1 MRVHEETRRGRH
13 VRGAARSLIL
23 GVVGVLLTVC
33 SLRGTDAGAAPRKA
47 GGEAALRAR
56 SSASLERALLRAVK
70 EADFDGVLDFKR
82 NGERIAHT
90 PNVDVAVIELDK
102 EGRPVAAA
110 NVLLSRDYPKGV
122 AVPID
127 MTTWGTTAVRYTR
140 WDLERWDGAK
150 DWSGATAEEDIVP
163 GRQKAR
169 LRFMAP
175 YPASLFKL
183 LIAFRVMRL
192 VDRGVVTLGQPWRFL
207 RDTEDKGERAVW
219 QWLEPMV
226 TESDNG
232 STEALVKLL
241 HEKGEMAGLNAELA
255 ELGLGTLQVN
265 GTSPVTG
272 RSWNPG
278 SIHMTALDTAR
289 LLLLIEGG
297 PGVLWRTPSGRE
309 VTAAELSAAA
319 RAHLQS
325 LLADQ
330 ALHEALSSTL
340 LCGDARAERGIPA
353 AVPVRW
359 VSREDGTVTA
369 AETAF
374 GRDTRPCNAS
384 AEVVFLHKTGQTEN
398 YGSDGGIVRPLP
410 GSAWRRY
417 IVVFLSNLGYRYY
430 DAAVASAAD
439 PSKGEDGF
447 PSVSTKIS
455 YTQRIPALGRRIDA
469 LMRERQRGQVRADR

>member
-1 MRVHEETRRGRH
+1 M
-13 VRGAARSLIL
+13 RGAARNLIL
-23 GVVGVLLTVC
+23 GMGVLLSV
-33 SLRGTDAGAAPRKA
+33 SLLWGAQAGAAPQKARSEKA
-47 GGEAALRAR
+47 GRAR
-56 SSASLERALLRAVK
+56 TSASLERDLLRAVR
-70 EADFDGVLDFKR
+70 EAGFDGVLDFKR
-82 NGERIAHT
+82 NGERIAHV

-127 MTTWGTTAVRYTR
+127 PRTWGTTAVRYTR

-150 DWSGATAEEDIVP
+150 GWDDATAEEDIVP

-183 LIAFRVMRL
+183 LIAFRVLRL

-207 RDTEDKGERAVW
+207 RDTEDKGERPVW
-219 QWLEPMV
+219 RWLEPMV

-241 HEKGEMAGLNAELA
+241 HEKGELAGLNTELA

-297 PGVLWRTPSGRE
+297 PGVLWRTPAGKE
-309 VTAAELSAAA
+309 VTAAELSAAS

-330 ALHEALSSTL
+330 ALHEALSSAL
-340 LCGDARAERGIPA
+340 LCGDPKAEPGIPA
-353 AVPVRW
+353 VVPARW
-359 VSREDGTVTA
+359 VNPKDGTVTA

-374 GRDTRPCNAS
+374 GRDTRPCNAA
-384 AEVVFLHKTGQTEN
+384 AEVVFLHKTGLTEN
-398 YGSDGGIVRPLP
+398 YGSDGGIVRSLP
-410 GSAWRRY
+410 DRPWRRY

-430 DAAVASAAD
+430 DAAVADAAD
-439 PSKGEDGF
+439 PAQGEDGF
-447 PSVSTKIS
+447 PSVSTKVS

-469 LMRERQRGQVRADR
+469 LMRERQREQASKRP

>member
-1 MRVHEETRRGRH
+1 MRSSF
-13 VRGAARSLIL
+13 A
-23 GVVGVLLTVC
+23 GVTKFLLTMF
-33 SLRGTDAGAAPRKA
+33 LLGGLEAGAAPRKA
-47 GGEAALRAR
+47 PRAR
-56 SSASLERALLRAVK
+56 DSATLAQGLLGAVR
-70 EADFDGVLDFKR
+70 EAGFDGVLDFKR
-82 NGERIAHT
+82 NGERITHP
-90 PNVDVAVIELDK
+90 PNVDVAVIELDG

-122 AVPID
+122 AVPVD
-127 MTTWGTTAVRYTR
+127 LKTWGTKAVRYTR

-150 DWSGATAEEDIVP
+150 GWADATAEEDLVLP
-163 GRQKAR
+163 GREKAK

-192 VDRGVVTLGQPWRFL
+192 VDRGVVTLAQPWRFI
-207 RDTEDKGERAVW
+207 RDTEDKGERPVW
-219 QWLEPMV
+219 RWMEPMV

-241 HEKGEMAGLNAELA
+241 HEKGELAGLNLELA

-309 VTAAELSAAA
+309 VTAAELSQAS
-319 RAHLQS
+319 RVYLQS

-330 ALHEALSSTL
+330 ALHEALSSTV
-340 LCGDARAERGIPA
+340 LCGDPKVERGIPA
-353 AVPVRW
+353 AMPVRW
-359 VSREDGTVTA
+359 VDAKDGTVTA

-374 GRDTRPCNAS
+374 GRDTRPCNAA
-384 AEVVFLHKTGQTEN
+384 AEVVFLHKTGLTEN
-398 YGSDGGIVRPLP
+398 YGSDGGIVRALP
-410 GSAWRRY
+410 GAPERRY

-447 PSVSTKIS
+447 PYVSTKVS
-455 YTQRIPALGRRIDA
+455 YPQRIPALGRRIDT
-469 LMRERQRGQVRADR
+469 LMKERRRGVR

>member
-1 MRVHEETRRGRH
+1 MQ
-13 VRGAARSLIL
+13 GAARSLNL
-23 GVVGVLLTVC
+23 GVVGILLTV
-33 SLRGTDAGAAPRKA
+33 SMLWGGPAGAAPRKER
-47 GGEAALRAR
+47 GGKTGRDTG
-56 SSASLERALLRAVK
+56 SASLERDLLRAVR
-70 EADFDGVLDFKR
+70 EAGFDGVLDFKR
-82 NGERIAHT
+82 GGERIAHV
-90 PNVDVAVIELDK
+90 PNVDVAVIELDA

-122 AVPID
+122 VVPID
-127 MTTWGTTAVRYTR
+127 PATWGTTAVSYTR

-150 DWSGATAEEDIVP
+150 GWSDATAEEDIVP
-163 GRQKAR
+163 GREKAP

-192 VDRGVVTLGQPWRFL
+192 VDRGVVTLGQPWRFI
-207 RDTEDKGERAVW
+207 RDTEDKGERAIW
-219 QWLEPMV
+219 LWLEPMM

-241 HEKGEMAGLNAELA
+241 HEKGGLDGLNAELA

-309 VTAAELSAAA
+309 VTAAELSAAS

-325 LLADQ
+325 LLAEQ

-340 LCGDARAERGIPA
+340 LCGDPKVERGLPA
-353 AVPVRW
+353 AVPARW
-359 VSREDGTVTA
+359 VDTKDGTVTA

-374 GRDTRPCNAS
+374 GRDTRPCNAA
-384 AEVVFLHKTGQTEN
+384 AEVVFLHKTGLTEN
-398 YGSDGGIVRPLP
+398 YGSDGGIVRSLP
-410 GSAWRRY
+410 GRPWRRY

-439 PSKGEDGF
+439 PAKGEDGF
-447 PSVSTKIS
+447 PYVSTKLS

-469 LMRERQRGQVRADR
+469 LMRERQREQARTAR

>member
-1 MRVHEETRRGRH
+1 MWDV
-13 VRGAARSLIL
+13 ARSLI
-23 GVVGVLLTVC
+23 GILLAV
-33 SLRGTDAGAAPRKA
+33 SMLQGTEAGAAPRESRSEKVR
-47 GGEAALRAR
+47 RAR
-56 SSASLERALLRAVK
+56 ASASLERELLRAVR
-70 EADFDGVLDFKR
+70 EAGFDGVLDFKR
-82 NGERIAHT
+82 NGERIAHP
-90 PNVDVAVIELDK
+90 PNVDVAVIELDP

-127 MTTWGTTAVRYTR
+127 VTTWGTTAVRYTR
-140 WDLERWDGAK
+140 WDLERWDGGK
-150 DWSGATAEEDIVP
+150 GWSDATAEEDLVP
-163 GRQKAR
+163 GRAKAK

-183 LIAFRVMRL
+183 MIAFRVMRL
-192 VDRGVVTLGQPWRFL
+192 VDRGEVTLAQPWRFI
-207 RDTEDKGERAVW
+207 RDTEDKGERPVW
-219 QWLEPMV
+219 RWMEPMV

-241 HEKGEMAGLNAELA
+241 HEKGGLAGLNTELA

-297 PGVLWRTPSGRE
+297 PGVLWRTPTGRE
-309 VTAAELSAAA
+309 VTAAELSPAS
-319 RAHLQS
+319 RVHLQS

-340 LCGDARAERGIPA
+340 LCGDPKAERGLPA
-353 AVPVRW
+353 AVPARW
-359 VSREDGTVTA
+359 VNPKDGTVTA

-374 GRDTRPCNAS
+374 GRDTRPCNAA
-384 AEVVFLHKTGQTEN
+384 AEVAFLHKTGLTEN
-398 YGSDGGIVRPLP
+398 YGSDGGIVRAMQGEPQ
-410 GSAWRRY
+410 RHY
-417 IVVFLSNLGYRYY
+417 VVVFLSNLGYRYY

-439 PSKGEDGF
+439 PAKGEDGF
-447 PSVSTKIS
+447 PYVSTKIS
-455 YTQRIPALGRRIDA
+455 YTQRIPALGRRIDT
-469 LMRERQRGQVRADR
+469 LMKERQRGKARPSR

>member
-1 MRVHEETRRGRH
+1 MRDS
-13 VRGAARSLIL
+13 ARSVFI
-23 GVVGVLLTVC
+23 GMTGALLTV
-33 SLRGTDAGAAPRKA
+33 SLAWGPEAGATPRKA
-47 GGEAALRAR
+47 PRENTQRVRKA
-56 SSASLERALLRAVK
+56 SASLERELLRAVT
-70 EADFDGVLDFKR
+70 ASGFDQVLDFRR

-90 PNVDVAVIELDK
+90 PNVDVAVIELDA

-122 AVPID
+122 GVPID
-127 MTTWGTTAVRYTR
+127 PKTWGTTAVRYTR
-140 WDLERWDGAK
+140 WDLERWDGQK
-150 DWSGATAEEDIVP
+150 GWSDATAEEDVVP
-163 GRQKAR
+163 GREKAR

-183 LIAFRVMRL
+183 MIAFRVMRL
-192 VDRGVVTLGQPWRFL
+192 VDRGVVTLAQPWRFL
-207 RDTEDKGERAVW
+207 RDTEDKGERPVW
-219 QWLEPMV
+219 RWMEPMV

-241 HEKGEMAGLNAELA
+241 HEKGEMAGLNQELA

-297 PGVLWRTPSGRE
+297 PGVLWRTPAGRE
-309 VTAAELSAAA
+309 VTAAEMSAAS
-319 RAHLQS
+319 RVYLQS

-330 ALHEALSSTL
+330 ALHEALSSTV
-340 LCGDARAERGIPA
+340 LCGDPKAEPGIPA
-353 AVPVRW
+353 AEPARW
-359 VSREDGTVTA
+359 VDPKDGTVTA

-374 GRDTRPCNAS
+374 GRDTRPCNAA
-384 AEVVFLHKTGQTEN
+384 AEVMFLHKTGQTEN
-398 YGSDGGIVRPLP
+398 YGSDGGIVRSLP
-410 GSAWRRY
+410 GATWRRY
-417 IVVFLSNLGYRYY
+417 IVVFLSNLGNRYY
-430 DAAVASAAD
+430 DASVASAAD

-455 YTQRIPALGRRIDA
+455 YTQRIPALGRRIDT
-469 LMRERQRGQVRADR
+469 LMKERQREQARQKR

>member
-1 MRVHEETRRGRH
+1 M
-13 VRGAARSLIL
+13 
-23 GVVGVLLTVC
+23 LLTMG
-33 SLRGTDAGAAPRKA
+33 LLGGADAGAAPRKVR
-47 GGEAALRAR
+47 GGEAGRAR
-56 SSASLERALLRAVK
+56 ASASLERELLRAVR
-70 EADFDGVLDFKR
+70 EAGFDGVLDFKR
-82 NGERIAHT
+82 GGERIAHA

-102 EGRPVAAA
+102 EGRPVTAA

-122 AVPID
+122 VVPID
-127 MTTWGTTAVRYTR
+127 PETWGTTAVRYTR

-150 DWSGATAEEDIVP
+150 GWADATAEDDLVP
-163 GRQKAR
+163 GREKAP

-192 VDRGVVTLGQPWRFL
+192 VDRGVVTLGQPWRFI

-219 QWLEPMV
+219 RWLEPMM

-232 STEALVKLL
+232 ATEALVKLL
-241 HEKGEMAGLNAELA
+241 HEKGELAGLNAELA

-309 VTAAELSAAA
+309 VTAEELSAAS

-325 LLADQ
+325 LLAEQ

-340 LCGDARAERGIPA
+340 LCGDPKAERGLPA
-353 AVPVRW
+353 AVPARW
-359 VSREDGTVTA
+359 VDTKDGTVTA

-374 GRDTRPCNAS
+374 GRDTRPCNAA
-384 AEVVFLHKTGQTEN
+384 AEVVFLHKTGLTEN
-398 YGSDGGIVRPLP
+398 YGSDGGIVRSLP
-410 GSAWRRY
+410 GRPWRRY

-439 PSKGEDGF
+439 PAKGEDGF
-447 PSVSTKIS
+447 PYVSTKLS
-455 YTQRIPALGRRIDA
+455 YTQRIPALGRRIDT
-469 LMRERQRGQVRADR
+469 LMRERQREQARTVR

>member
-1 MRVHEETRRGRH
+1 MRDS
-13 VRGAARSLIL
+13 ARSFFTGVA
-23 GVVGVLLTVC
+23 GVVLAVSLL
-33 SLRGTDAGAAPRKA
+33 GGAEAAAAAPSSRAEQARRAKA
-47 GGEAALRAR
+47 
-56 SSASLERALLRAVK
+56 SASLGRDLLRAVR
-70 EADFDGVLDFKR
+70 ETGFDEVLDFKR
-82 NGERIAHT
+82 GGERIAHM
-90 PNVDVAVIELDK
+90 PNVDVAVIELDA
-102 EGRPVAAA
+102 ESRPVAAA

-122 AVPID
+122 AALIAPA
-127 MTTWGTTAVRYTR
+127 TWGTTAVRYTR

-150 DWSGATAEEDIVP
+150 GWADATAEEDVVP
-163 GRQKAR
+163 GRAKAK

-192 VDRGVVTLGQPWRFL
+192 VDRGEVTLGQPWRFL
-207 RDTEDKGERAVW
+207 RGEEDRGERPVW
-219 QWLEPMV
+219 RWMEPMV
-226 TESDNG
+226 TESDND
-232 STEALVKLL
+232 STQALVKLL
-241 HEKGEMAGLNAELA
+241 HEKGGMEALNAELA

-309 VTAAELSAAA
+309 VTAAELSAAS
-319 RAHLQS
+319 RVHLQS

-340 LCGDARAERGIPA
+340 LCGDSRAEPGMPA
-353 AVPVRW
+353 AVPPRW
-359 VSREDGTVTA
+359 VNPKDGTVTA

-374 GRDTRPCNAS
+374 GRDTRPCNAA
-384 AEVVFLHKTGQTEN
+384 AEVAFLHKTGLTEN
-398 YGSDGGIVRPLP
+398 YGSNGGIIRSLP
-410 GSAWRRY
+410 GAPWRRY

-430 DAAVASAAD
+430 DASVASAAD

-447 PSVSTKIS
+447 PYVSTKVS
-455 YTQRIPALGRRIDA
+455 YTQRIPALGRRIDT
-469 LMRERQRGQVRADR
+469 LMKERQRGTSPKAR

>member
-1 MRVHEETRRGRH
+1 MRD
-13 VRGAARSLIL
+13 AARSLIL
-23 GVVGVLLTVC
+23 RVLGVLLVVSVLT
-33 SLRGTDAGAAPRKA
+33 GAEAGAATPRKA
-47 GGEAALRAR
+47 RGEEAQRARASAAL
-56 SSASLERALLRAVK
+56 ERELLRAVR
-70 EADFDGVLDFKR
+70 EAGFDGVLDFKR
-82 NGERIAHT
+82 AGERIAHA
-90 PNVDVAVIELDK
+90 PNVDVAVLELDK

-127 MTTWGTTAVRYTR
+127 WATWGTTAVRYTR
-140 WDLERWDGAK
+140 WDLERWDGGK
-150 DWSGATAEEDIVP
+150 GWSDATAEEDVVP
-163 GRQKAR
+163 GREKAR

-192 VDRGVVTLGQPWRFL
+192 VDRGVVTLGQPWRFM
-207 RDTEDKGERAVW
+207 RDTEDKGERPVW
-219 QWLEPMV
+219 RWLEPMV

-241 HEKGEMAGLNAELA
+241 HEKEGLEGLNQELA

-309 VTAAELSAAA
+309 VTAAELSAAS
-319 RAHLQS
+319 RLHLQS

-340 LCGDARAERGIPA
+340 LCGDEKVEPGIPA

-359 VSREDGTVTA
+359 VDPKDGTVTA

-374 GRDTRPCNAS
+374 GRDTRPCNAA
-384 AEVVFLHKTGQTEN
+384 AEVAFLHKTGLTEN
-398 YGSDGGIVRPLP
+398 YGSDGGIVRSLP
-410 GSAWRRY
+410 GSPWRRY
-417 IVVFLSNLGYRYY
+417 IIVFLSNLGYRYY
-430 DAAVASAAD
+430 DAAVAGAAD

-447 PSVSTKIS
+447 PYVSTKVS

-469 LMRERQRGQVRADR
+469 LMRERQRDAQPPKAR